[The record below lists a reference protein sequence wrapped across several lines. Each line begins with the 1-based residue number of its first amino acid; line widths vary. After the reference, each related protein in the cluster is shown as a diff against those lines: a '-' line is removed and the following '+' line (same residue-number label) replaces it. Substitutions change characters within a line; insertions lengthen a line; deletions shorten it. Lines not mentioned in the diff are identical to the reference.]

1 MKKLLKILLVLIVLG
16 IIGGV
21 AGYHFIYN
29 KPHPNIEKQKPDY
42 KLTAQNLFDAYRND
56 ESGASEKYNG
66 KVIEITGYV
75 TAVERANDLIIAV
88 FGLDEGI
95 FGVEGIRLTML
106 DHHSEAIENHNLS
119 GKITIKGLNDGYNDP
134 DVVIRQG
141 SVVK

>member
-1 MKKLLKILLVLIVLG
+1 MKKLLKILVILIVLG

-42 KLTAQNLFDAYRND
+42 TLTAQELFDAYRND
-56 ESGASEKYNG
+56 ARSASEKYNG

-75 TAVERANDLIIAV
+75 TAVEGANDLTIAV
-88 FGLDEGI
+88 FGMDEGI
-95 FGVEGIRLTML
+95 FGVEGIRITML
-106 DHHSEAIENHNLS
+106 DHHHESIKNHDLS
-119 GKITIKGLNDGYNDP
+119 KKIKIKGLNDGFNDP
-134 DVVIRQG
+134 DVIIRQG